1 MSHRIDV
8 KCRSSGRAPQDGAG
22 GVFHSSGQHLNMALA
37 APLGLRRA
45 SHDGWAK
52 SQHAHWACTRTA
64 EAVGVMLTHAFILDA
79 ANSDRERVETLE
91 VDLPT

>member
-1 MSHRIDV
+1 MVEHLKMALAACFTAV
-8 KCRSSGRAPQDGAG
+8 
-22 GVFHSSGQHLNMALA
+22 VEHLNMALA